1 MSWEGQISFTPNT
14 YEFRAL
20 DSGVRVTLQKAG
32 VDPEVVLTTS
42 APSST

>member
-14 YEFRAL
+14 YEFQAL